1 MGLWNCM
8 QTQLF
13 CAKTQ
18 KENGT
23 SLGGRIIRNGG
34 LVAFPTETVYG
45 LGANGLDGEAVN
57 KIFEAKGRPNDNP
70 LILHI
75 AKKSDVKQLWKHIP
89 DEARRLMDA
98 FWPGPL
104 TIIYL
109 KSDIVPDEV
118 TAGLDTV
125 AVRMPDNKTALA
137 LIRAAGVPIAAP
149 SANLS
154 GKPSPTTAEHVLED
168 MDGRIDMVL
177 DGGPCRVGV
186 ESTVIS
192 LVGKPRILR
201 PGGITKEMLEQV
213 IGTVEVSAAVLNPLP
228 EGAKAESPGMKH
240 KHYSPDCDVLVALG
254 EPKTAA
260 NIIIREYG
268 IAENDGKSC
277 IIFATEQTKGYY
289 RGKKYVIIGDR
300 EQPETLCANLFDA
313 LREESHGVDII
324 FAEGVPTDHEGLAY
338 MNRLLR
344 AAGFTVLDK

>member
-1 MGLWNCM
+1 MM
-8 QTQLF
+8 DTQIF
-13 CAKTQ
+13 SCIAQ
-18 KENGT
+18 PDSGT
-23 SLGGRIIRNGG
+23 KFAGQIVRQGG
-34 LVAFPTETVYG
+34 LVVFPTETVYG
-45 LGANGLDGEAVN
+45 LGANGLDGDAVK
-57 KIFEAKGRPNDNP
+57 KIFEAKGRPQDNP
-70 LILHI
+70 LILHV
-75 AKKSDVKQLWKHIP
+75 ARKSDVKDLWLRVSDITRK
-89 DEARRLMDA
+89 LMDA

-104 TIIYL
+104 TL
-109 KSDIVPDEV
+109 VCQKSSIVPDEV

-254 EPKTAA
+254 VPKTAA

-300 EQPETLCANLFDA
+300 DQPETLCANLFDA

-324 FAEGVPTDHEGLAY
+324 FAEGIPTDHEGLAY